1 MFLGIFRKF
10 HLLFRC
16 VTFNADIMHDVYHC
30 IETNGPSDHTKAR
43 KLPQDELKAAKGEF
57 NHMLEFGIKDT
68 HLLESIYYSVMTF
81 DEFEENISIK
91 LLFPNGKI
99 RTQDI
104 LFSIIS
110 LEDQG
115 TFGSV
120 YRVKP
125 HGLEGYSTSESLM
138 AMKVLSLRNRG
149 INRELKVLKKLNH
162 SNIVRLI
169 GYTKDENNL
178 KLFFPLC
185 YDSKSHAIQICDFGS
200 ALILNDSTLEP
211 LNSYICSRYYRAP
224 ELLLGSTSYDYKIDI
239 WSAACV
245 WVEMFKGEPPFW
257 GETTGDQLVEIVSAL
272 GSPSAKDLADMRI
285 QDCSSLLPIL
295 KSILSRLES
304 PSLKNKVSGSM
315 SEKQFEVLNKLF
327 SYSPSERPTAKETYD
342 LLTM

>member
-1 MFLGIFRKF
+1 
-10 HLLFRC
+10 
-16 VTFNADIMHDVYHC
+16 
-30 IETNGPSDHTKAR
+30 
-43 KLPQDELKAAKGEF
+43 
-57 NHMLEFGIKDT
+57 
-68 HLLESIYYSVMTF
+68 SVMTF

-185 YDSKSHAIQICDFGS
+185 YGNLYYILQHKPFNQEEAECIILQVLSALNYLHSNSICHRDIKPKNILLTDSKSHAIQICDFGS
-200 ALILNDSTLEP
+200 ALILNDSTLE
-211 LNSYICSRYYRAP
+211 
-224 ELLLGSTSYDYKIDI
+224 
-239 WSAACV
+239 
-245 WVEMFKGEPPFW
+245 
-257 GETTGDQLVEIVSAL
+257 
-272 GSPSAKDLADMRI
+272 
-285 QDCSSLLPIL
+285 
-295 KSILSRLES
+295 
-304 PSLKNKVSGSM
+304 
-315 SEKQFEVLNKLF
+315 
-327 SYSPSERPTAKETYD
+327 
-342 LLTM
+342 